1 MRRLA
6 ALVVSLLP
14 IAAPAALADS
24 KDTLNAARAAYYSL
38 RREGL
43 TGFTCQVSTNW
54 DAILAAQRRGDPA
67 AADRLYQALTA
78 IPITVDVGPGRRPKV
93 THGELPDGTPE
104 ETQTIK
110 TIIGGLEEALSGFF
124 DTWSPFVVA
133 SPIPPETAELV
144 EAHDRWSAE
153 YKDARIQLWLSMRKN
168 YTIDVMRIAG
178 SGFESTIQPQFTP
191 TAKGMILTAVQGEY
205 RPLPSGARS
214 SVQLRIDYHD
224 VGAFSL
230 PRRVISSSA
239 RDGRTQTQMDLVF
252 SNCQARGN

>member
-6 ALVVSLLP
+6 ALIVSLLP
-14 IAAPAALADS
+14 LAAAPALADS
-24 KDTLNAARAAYYSL
+24 KDILNAARTAYYSL

-43 TGFTCQVSTNW
+43 TGFSCTVAANW
-54 DAILAAQRRGDPA
+54 DALLAAQRRDDPT
-67 AADRLYQALTA
+67 AADRIHKALTA
-78 IPITVDVGPGRRPKV
+78 IPVTVEVGPGRRPKV
-93 THGELPDGTPE
+93 AHGELPDGTPE
-104 ETQTIK
+104 EVRTVR
-110 TIIGGLEEALSGFF
+110 TIIGGLDEALSGFF

-133 SPIPPETAELV
+133 SPIPPETAGLV
-144 EAHDRWSAE
+144 ETHGRWSAE
-153 YKDARIQLWLSMRKN
+153 YRDARIQVWLSMRKD

-191 TAKGMILTAVQGEY
+191 TAKGLILTAVQGEY
-205 RPLPSGARS
+205 RPLPSGTRS

-252 SNCQARGN
+252 SNCQTRRN